1 MLNYISIYILLK
13 NKEEN
18 EVEKQTGKPNW
29 GLIPITRPRLVSV
42 FTGKNFPKPQRNFEC
57 ETCGFSV
64 AAEWVCCP
72 YCGKWL
78 DWDNIQTSKSD
89 EGGYLNEDN

>member
-18 EVEKQTGKPNW
+18 EVEKQTEKPNW

-42 FTGKNFPKPQRNFEC
+42 FTGKNFPK
-57 ETCGFSV
+57 S
-64 AAEWVCCP
+64 
-72 YCGKWL
+72 
-78 DWDNIQTSKSD
+78 
-89 EGGYLNEDN
+89 

>member
-1 MLNYISIYILLK
+1 M
-13 NKEEN
+13 
-18 EVEKQTGKPNW
+18 EKQTGKPNW